1 MWLRASATKR
11 PVMAKDV
18 DPFKVSSP
26 RIFLVR
32 MVIFLILCGLIV
44 VVIHPQIWTAFKAN
58 PPLNALIIGVLV
70 IGILLSFRQVIRL
83 FPEVAWVNSFRLGDP
98 GLAVERPPT
107 LLAPMA
113 AILRD
118 QAGSMSI
125 SAPMMRS
132 LLDSIAIRLD
142 EAREISRYMTGL
154 LIFLGL
160 LGTFWGLIETVSSV
174 GGVINNLKVGGDA
187 GAVFD
192 SLRDGLSA
200 PLSGMGIS
208 FSSSLF
214 GLAGSLVLGFLDLQ
228 MSQAQNRFHTDLE
241 DWLATIVSD
250 INTTPVDPTV
260 FPIGNTLG
268 EMGSAIER
276 LREAMSQQAGPGSG
290 KAATTAMA
298 NLAEAIQGL
307 VHHMRTEQQM
317 IRDWVDSQAE
327 QHREIRR
334 LLELMVQER
343 VDHR

>member
-1 MWLRASATKR
+1 
-11 PVMAKDV
+11 MAKDV

-32 MVIFLILCGLIV
+32 MLVFLILCSLII
-44 VVIHPQIWTAFKAN
+44 VVIHPQIWNAFKAN
-58 PPLNALIIGVLV
+58 PPLNALIIGVLM
-70 IGILLSFRQVIRL
+70 IGIILSFRQVIQL
-83 FPEVAWVNSFRLGDP
+83 FPEVAWVNSFRLADP
-98 GLAVERPPT
+98 GIAQERAPK

-113 AILRD
+113 AILGD
-118 QAGSMSI
+118 QAGRMSI
-125 SAPMMRS
+125 SSLTMRT

-160 LGTFWGLIETVSSV
+160 LGTFWGLIETVGSV
-174 GGVINNLKVGGDA
+174 GAVINNLKVGGDA
-187 GAVFD
+187 NAVFD
-192 SLRDGLSA
+192 SLREGLAA

-241 DWLATIVSD
+241 DWLATTVSD
-250 INTTPVDPTV
+250 INTVVDPAAI
-260 FPIGNTLG
+260 PIGSTIG
-268 EMGSAIER
+268 EMGMAIER
-276 LREAMSQQAGPGSG
+276 LREAMAQGGAGSG

-327 QHREIRR
+327 QHREVRR
-334 LLELMVQER
+334 LLEQMVQER
-343 VDHR
+343 VDR

>member
-1 MWLRASATKR
+1 
-11 PVMAKDV
+11 MAQDH

-26 RIFLVR
+26 RIFLLR

-44 VVIHPQIWTAFKAN
+44 VVIHQPIWTAFKAN
-58 PPLNALIIGVLV
+58 PPLNALIIGVLL

-83 FPEVAWVNSFRLGDP
+83 FPEVAWVNEFRLADP
-98 GLAVERPPT
+98 GITVTRPPV

-118 QAGSMSI
+118 RTGRMTI
-125 SAPMMRS
+125 SSLTMRS
-132 LLDSIAIRLD
+132 ILDSIAIRLD
-142 EAREISRYMTGL
+142 EARELSRYMTGL

-160 LGTFWGLIETVSSV
+160 LGTFWGLIETVGSV
-174 GGVINNLKVGGDA
+174 GKVLEGLNVGGDA
-187 GAVFD
+187 GSVFD
-192 SLRDGLSA
+192 TLKEGLAA

-241 DWLATIVSD
+241 DWLATTVRD
-250 INTTPVDPTV
+250 LGGDPATPVAAVAGPNV
-260 FPIGNTLG
+260 SG
-268 EMGSAIER
+268 EIRAAIER
-276 LREAMSQQAGPGSG
+276 LREAMVDAGSG

-327 QHREIRR
+327 QNRDIRR
-334 LLELMVQER
+334 LLERLVRESA
-343 VDHR
+343 DK

>member
-1 MWLRASATKR
+1 
-11 PVMAKDV
+11 MAQDH

-26 RIFLVR
+26 RIFLLR

-44 VVIHPQIWTAFKAN
+44 VVIHQPIWTAFKAN
-58 PPLNALIIGVLV
+58 PPLNALIIGVLL

-83 FPEVAWVNSFRLGDP
+83 FPEVAWVNEFRLADP
-98 GLAVERPPT
+98 GITVTRPPV

-118 QAGSMSI
+118 RTGRMTI
-125 SAPMMRS
+125 SSLTMRS
-132 LLDSIAIRLD
+132 ILDSIAIRLD
-142 EAREISRYMTGL
+142 EARELSRYMTGL

-160 LGTFWGLIETVSSV
+160 LGTFWGLIETVGSV
-174 GGVINNLKVGGDA
+174 GKVLEGLNVGGDA
-187 GAVFD
+187 GSVFD
-192 SLRDGLSA
+192 TLKEGLAA

-241 DWLATIVSD
+241 DWLATTVRD
-250 INTTPVDPTV
+250 LGGDPTPVGVVAGGPNV
-260 FPIGNTLG
+260 SG
-268 EMGSAIER
+268 EIRAAIER
-276 LREAMSQQAGPGSG
+276 LREAMVDAGSG
-290 KAATTAMA
+290 KAATSAMA

-327 QHREIRR
+327 QNRDIRR
-334 LLELMVQER
+334 LLERLVRES
-343 VDHR
+343 VDK